1 MGLKKRIDRVD
12 AALREADWKL
22 FAVPFAF
29 FFTMLAITD
38 TDLGL
43 EALFLKSF
51 RAAAWLFITIGWL
64 RVIYHIYLKTT
75 SYFRKRREAKSV

>member
-29 FFTMLAITD
+29 FFTMHAITD
-38 TDLGL
+38 TELGL
-43 EALFLKSF
+43 EALFLISF
-51 RAAAWLFITIGWL
+51 RAAAWLFIAIGGL
-64 RVIYHIYLKTT
+64 RVIYHSLLKTT
-75 SYFRKRREAKSV
+75 YYFRQRPVATSV